1 MKKSHL
7 LLAGGACLALTLA
20 SCSSTDDNG
29 LGYEEATPMNEYTVA
44 DGEIPIWLLDDGEQ
58 IAATESPRNNYPI
71 PEATASTSSPSSSQ
85 NHPNLAEQDD
95 TQVEISSTAAA
106 TTTTT
111 AAAGTDPLLTQPRT
125 SAGSSPKPATKPSA
139 STSGPKKTAS
149 TKSSSTKK
157 TGKRPTKKFNE
168 PTLITYTVR
177 PGDNLSTI
185 AERSRTTVAQIRR
198 DSGIKG
204 DLIHPGQ
211 TIKVRYTPKNYKP
224 GKKGSK
230 SSTGRK
236 SSKAKTYTVKSGD
249 TVSAIAARHG
259 VSTAQ
264 VMKANNLTN
273 DKARR
278 IVPGQ
283 KLTIPAK

>member
-1 MKKSHL
+1 MKKSQL

-71 PEATASTSSPSSSQ
+71 PEATASTSSASARQ
-85 NHPNLAEQDD
+85 NQPNLAAQDD
-95 TQVEISSTAAA
+95 TQVEVSSSTPVA

-111 AAAGTDPLLTQPRT
+111 PGTDPLLTAPTPSPEPKVSSTRSSST
-125 SAGSSPKPATKPSA
+125 KASSKSGS
-139 STSGPKKTAS
+139 KKTAS
-149 TKSSSTKK
+149 TKSSSKQ
-157 TGKRPTKKFNE
+157 GKRPTKKFDE

-224 GKKGSK
+224 GKK
-230 SSTGRK
+230 SSSK

-249 TVSAIAARHG
+249 TISAIAARHG
-259 VSTAQ
+259 VSTSQ
-264 VMKANNLTN
+264 VMKANNLTAA
-273 DKARR
+273 KARR
-278 IVPGQ
+278 ILPGQ

>member
-1 MKKSHL
+1 MKKSQL

-71 PEATASTSSPSSSQ
+71 PEATASTSSASTRQ
-85 NHPNLAEQDD
+85 NQPNLAAQDD
-95 TQVEISSTAAA
+95 TQVEVSSTSSTPVA
-106 TTTTT
+106 TTTT
-111 AAAGTDPLLTQPRT
+111 APGTDPLLT
-125 SAGSSPKPATKPSA
+125 PSA
-139 STSGPKKTAS
+139 PTPEPKVSSTRSSTTKASSKSDSKKTAS
-149 TKSSSTKK
+149 TKTSTKQ
-157 TGKRPTKKFNE
+157 GKRPTKKFDE

-211 TIKVRYTPKNYKP
+211 TIKVRYMPKNYKP
-224 GKKGSK
+224 GMK
-230 SSTGRK
+230 SSRK
-236 SSKAKTYTVKSGD
+236 SSKPKTYTVKSGD
-249 TVSAIAARHG
+249 TISAIAARHG
-259 VSTAQ
+259 VTTSQ
-264 VMKANNLTN
+264 VLKANNLTA

-278 IVPGQ
+278 ILPGQ

>member
-1 MKKSHL
+1 
-7 LLAGGACLALTLA
+7 
-20 SCSSTDDNG
+20 
-29 LGYEEATPMNEYTVA
+29 MNEYTVA

-71 PEATASTSSPSSSQ
+71 PEATASTTSASTRQ
-85 NHPNLAEQDD
+85 NQPNLAAQDD
-95 TQVEISSTAAA
+95 TQVEVNSNTPVAANTAIP
-106 TTTTT
+106 
-111 AAAGTDPLLTQPRT
+111 GTDPLLTPPAPTPEPKASSSKSSTKAT
-125 SAGSSPKPATKPSA
+125 STK
-139 STSGPKKTAS
+139 SGTKKTAS
-149 TKSSSTKK
+149 TKSSGTKK
-157 TGKRPTKKFNE
+157 GKRPTKKFDE

-224 GKKGSK
+224 GKKSSSK
-230 SSTGRK
+230 GKT
-236 SSKAKTYTVKSGD
+236 SKAKTYTVKSGD
-249 TVSAIAARHG
+249 TISAIAARHG
-259 VSTAQ
+259 VTTAQ
-264 VMKANNLTN
+264 VMKANNLTAA
-273 DKARR
+273 KARR
-278 IVPGQ
+278 ILPGQ